1 MRILFIHQNFPGQYL
16 HIARELASQGVH
28 QLVSLSV
35 EKPEYE
41 IKGVIQIRYGISR
54 GNQKGLH
61 PWLTDLETK
70 VIRGESCA
78 RAAQKLKE
86 KGFRPDIICGH
97 PGWGEMLFLKEVWP
111 DVPVLAYQEFYY
123 RAYGLDYDFDK
134 ELQKQP
140 TWEDT
145 AKIRMKTAN
154 QLIHSQVVDWSITPT
169 YFQKSTFPTF
179 IKSKMSGIH
188 DGIDTQIASPRQND
202 EAISISVGEETILS
216 SNDTIVSFV
225 NRRLEP
231 YRGCHTMIRAIPY
244 IQERCPEAKIVVVG
258 RQTGVSYGS
267 PCTNGEWKDQFL
279 AEIKGNYNPDNV
291 VFTGAIKYEDFISLM
306 KITSAH
312 IYLTYPFVLS
322 WSMLEAMSCGAP
334 LIGSNTGPVE
344 EVLRDGENGLITDF
358 FDPVMLAEK
367 IDLLLKNKELS
378 AALGS
383 NARDKVLES
392 YDLAKCLPKQLG
404 LISLVASGALGS

>member
-1 MRILFIHQNFPGQYL
+1 
-16 HIARELASQGVH
+16 
-28 QLVSLSV
+28 
-35 EKPEYE
+35 
-41 IKGVIQIRYGISR
+41 
-54 GNQKGLH
+54 
-61 PWLTDLETK
+61 
-70 VIRGESCA
+70 
-78 RAAQKLKE
+78 
-86 KGFRPDIICGH
+86 
-97 PGWGEMLFLKEVWP
+97 
-111 DVPVLAYQEFYY
+111 
-123 RAYGLDYDFDK
+123 
-134 ELQKQP
+134 
-140 TWEDT
+140 
-145 AKIRMKTAN
+145 
-154 QLIHSQVVDWSITPT
+154 
-169 YFQKSTFPTF
+169 
-179 IKSKMSGIH
+179 
-188 DGIDTQIASPRQND
+188 
-202 EAISISVGEETILS
+202 
-216 SNDTIVSFV
+216 
-225 NRRLEP
+225 
-231 YRGCHTMIRAIPY
+231 MIRAIPY

-322 WSMLEAMSCGAP
+322 LSMLEAMSCGAP

-367 IDLLLKNKELS
+367 IDLLLKNRELS